1 MATNEILMEY
11 AIEIHISD
19 KVEELKKELEKQLP
33 ASLHFNSYERLE
45 SLIVFCTNAAEYYE
59 LSDKTFYLMQAAII
73 SLFYGLKNDYLN
85 FRARAK
91 QQVTKLFVGLDPDE
105 IQEIESMIKATRAG
119 GKTLPQNI
127 VHDAWWSYM
136 GQKKFKKK
144 MALLKI
150 EKEQQEKKEI
160 PQDSWDKECLATLSS
175 VQFLTDYARKELGSR
190 KDKNLIKTS
199 KDKENGKSNKPK
211 KRGRGIETMYRA
223 VYRNHIN
230 LSSIAD
236 AKANMMISINTII
249 MSVII
254 TGITGFSFSSSVFFD
269 RLQYVVPVFVLLF
282 ASLISVVFAIMSARP
297 EVTSK
302 QLKLEKFQRKQSS
315 YLFFG
320 NFVNM
325 ELAKF
330 IKRLTYYRSNQPE
343 LYDDMSIDIYHLG
356 KVLDKKYKLLRI
368 SYNIFMAG
376 LILSVLT
383 FIFVMLYVKLL
394 AT

>member
-1 MATNEILMEY
+1 MEY
-11 AIEIHISD
+11 AIETHISD
-19 KVEELKKELEKQLP
+19 KVEKLRKDLEQQLP
-33 ASLHFNSYERLE
+33 ASFHFNSYKRLG
-45 SLIVFCTNAAEYYE
+45 SLNIFCTNAAEYYE
-59 LSDKTFYLMQAAII
+59 LSDDALHLMQAAII
-73 SLFYGLKNDYLN
+73 SLFYGLKNNYLN
-85 FRARAK
+85 FREQAK
-91 QQVTKLFVGLDPDE
+91 QQVDKLFSRLDSDE
-105 IQEIESMIKATRAG
+105 KYEVKSMIQAIKG
-119 GKTLPQNI
+119 GGSSLPQNI
-127 VHDAWWSYM
+127 VHDAWWSYT

-160 PQDSWDKECLATLSS
+160 IQEDWDKECLAVLSS
-175 VQFLTDYARKELGSR
+175 VQFLTDYAREELGSR
-190 KDKNLIKTS
+190 KEKNLIKAS
-199 KDKENGKSNKPK
+199 KNIENGKNKKPK

-302 QLKLEKFQRKQSS
+302 QLNMEKFQRKQSS

-325 ELAKF
+325 ELPKF
-330 IKRLTYYRSNQPE
+330 IKRLTYYRSNLPQ

-383 FIFVMLYVKLL
+383 FISVMVYIKLL
-394 AT
+394 AA